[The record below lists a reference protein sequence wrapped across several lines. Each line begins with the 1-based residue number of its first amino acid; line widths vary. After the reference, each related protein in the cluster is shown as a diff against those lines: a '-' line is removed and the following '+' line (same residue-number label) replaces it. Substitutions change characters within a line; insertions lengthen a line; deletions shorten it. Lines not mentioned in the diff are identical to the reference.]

1 MPAKNIFIFF
11 ASVFRLSGSIKEPFV
26 ALALGLHASLPG
38 DRIKMDCRSEES
50 MNMIFRFRK
59 GIFLAG
65 FACCE
70 MKTLTLLTLFCP
82 SLLHF
87 TTILYCQNVLA
98 NVPSRQSGFRHRH
111 RRLAKPP
118 SPAQPFHPSPSP
130 SLQPI
135 PSRSFNKARDRPVGR
150 LVGRLGIYFGG
161 QTPRVRAGARSR
173 PPPSSRLHNS
183 VEHGNQIDHI
193 LFA

>member
-1 MPAKNIFIFF
+1 MPAKNILIFF

-70 MKTLTLLTLFCP
+70 MKTLTLSTLFCP
-82 SLLHF
+82 SL
-87 TTILYCQNVLA
+87 
-98 NVPSRQSGFRHRH
+98 
-111 RRLAKPP
+111 
-118 SPAQPFHPSPSP
+118 
-130 SLQPI
+130 
-135 PSRSFNKARDRPVGR
+135 
-150 LVGRLGIYFGG
+150 
-161 QTPRVRAGARSR
+161 
-173 PPPSSRLHNS
+173 
-183 VEHGNQIDHI
+183 
-193 LFA
+193 

>member
-11 ASVFRLSGSIKEPFV
+11 ASVFRLSGSIKEPFE
-26 ALALGLHASLPG
+26 ALALALQASLPG

-111 RRLAKPP
+111 RRLASRPHPP
-118 SPAQPFHPSPSP
+118 SPSIHPHLPPCSQSHPAPSIKP
-130 SLQPI
+130 EI
-135 PSRSFNKARDRPVGR
+135 GRSVGW
-150 LVGRLGIYFGG
+150 
-161 QTPRVRAGARSR
+161 
-173 PPPSSRLHNS
+173 S
-183 VEHGNQIDHI
+183 VD
-193 LFA
+193 